1 MTHNFSRRNAI
12 KRAAGLAGIGL
23 AAHSAWGQLRV
34 EVSGVGAT
42 QLPISVGAFKGEDAA
57 PQKIGSIIS
66 ADLVRSGVF
75 RAVDGAAGLDETS
88 RPEWSRIRA
97 TGADTLLTGS
107 VSRLADGR
115 FDVRCRLWDAV
126 RGADL
131 GMQSLTTSSA
141 DLRYTAHRL
150 ADWVFEK
157 LTGDKG
163 VAATRIAYITKT
175 GGTSAP
181 RFNLWVADAD
191 GEGASTAL
199 SSAEPIISPAWS
211 TSGTQLA
218 YVSFESR
225 KPVVYVHEVATGK
238 RRVVANFKGS
248 NSAPAWSPNGQN
260 LVVTLSRDG
269 GSQMFLIS
277 ASGSG
282 EPRRLSTSASIDTE
296 AVFAPDGQSIYF
308 VSDRGGSPQIYRMS
322 TAGGAAQ
329 RVSFSGNYNIS
340 PAISP
345 DGAKLAFIS
354 RVGGAFKLVVQDL
367 ASGVVT
373 PLTDTS
379 ADESPSF
386 SANSRQIIYATQV
399 SNAGRWQEAL
409 MTTTLD
415 GRVKSRLTAAVGD
428 IREPDWGAFQS
439 IPLK

>member
-1 MTHNFSRRNAI
+1 MKMNFSRRQIVTQAL
-12 KRAAGLAGIGL
+12 GLYGIGL
-23 AAHSAWGQLRV
+23 AAYPAWAQLRV
-34 EVSGVGAT
+34 EVSGIGAT
-42 QLPISVGAFKGEDAA
+42 QLPISVVAFKGEDTAL
-57 PQKIGSIIS
+57 QKISSIIS

-75 RAVDGAAGLDETS
+75 RALEGAQGLDETS

-97 TGADTLLTGS
+97 TGADTLLVGS
-107 VSRLADGR
+107 VNRLSDGR

-126 RGADL
+126 RGTEL
-131 GMQSLTTSSA
+131 GAQSIVTASS
-141 DLRYTAHRL
+141 DLRFTAHRL
-150 ADWVFEK
+150 ADWIFEK

-163 VAATRIAYITKT
+163 IAATRIAYITKT
-175 GGTSAP
+175 GGTVAP
-181 RFNLWVADAD
+181 RFTLWVADAD
-191 GEGASTAL
+191 GEGASAAL
-199 SSAEPIISPAWS
+199 ASAEPIISPAWS
-211 TSGTQLA
+211 TNGSQLA
-218 YVSFESR
+218 YVSFESK
-225 KPVVYVHEVATGK
+225 KPVVYVHEVATGR

-260 LVVTLSRDG
+260 LIVTLSRDG
-269 GSQMFLIS
+269 GSQIFLIA
-277 ASGSG
+277 ASGVG
-282 EPRRLSTSASIDTE
+282 EPRRLSTSPSIDTE

-308 VSDRGGSPQIYRMS
+308 VSDRGSSPQIYRM
-322 TAGGAAQ
+322 AINGGEAK

-345 DGAKLAFIS
+345 DGTKLAFIS

-367 ASGVVT
+367 ASNVVT
-373 PLTDTS
+373 PLTDTT

-386 SANSRQIIYATQV
+386 SANSKQIIYATQI
-399 SNAGRWQEAL
+399 SSAGRWQEAL

>member
-1 MTHNFSRRNAI
+1 MMTYSSRREIFKHAV
-12 KRAAGLAGIGL
+12 GLAGIGL
-23 AAHSAWGQLRV
+23 AGHSAWAQLRV
-34 EVSGVGAT
+34 EVSGIGAT
-42 QLPISVGAFKGEDAA
+42 QLPISVSLFKGEDAA
-57 PQKIGSIIS
+57 PQKLSSIIA

-75 RAVDGAAGLDETS
+75 RAIDGASGLDESS
-88 RPEWSRIRA
+88 RPEWPRIRA
-97 TGADTLLTGS
+97 AGVDTLLVGS

-126 RGADL
+126 RGIEL
-131 GMQSLTTSSA
+131 GAQSIVSTSV

-150 ADWVFEK
+150 ADWIYEK

-175 GGTSAP
+175 GSTTAA
-181 RFNLWVADAD
+181 RFTLWVADAD
-191 GEGASTAL
+191 GEGASAAL

-211 TSGTQLA
+211 ASGAQLA

-225 KPVVYVHEVATGK
+225 KPVVYVHEVASGR

-269 GSQMFLIS
+269 GSQMFVIS
-277 ASGSG
+277 ASGAG
-282 EPRRLSTSASIDTE
+282 EPRRLSSSSSIDTE

-308 VSDRGGSPQIYRMS
+308 VSDRGGSPQIYRMNLN
-322 TAGGAAQ
+322 GGLAQ

-345 DGAKLAFIS
+345 DGNKLAFIS
-354 RVGGAFKLVVQDL
+354 RVGGAFKLVLQDL

-373 PLTDTS
+373 PLTDTGS
-379 ADESPSF
+379 DESPSF
-386 SANSRQIIYATQV
+386 SANSKQIIYATQI
-399 SNAGRWQEAL
+399 SNGGRWQEAL

-415 GRVKSRLTAAVGD
+415 GRVKSRLTAALGD

-439 IPLK
+439 VPLK

>member
-1 MTHNFSRRNAI
+1 MKKSSRRELF
-12 KRAAGLAGIGL
+12 KCAAGLAGIGL
-23 AAHSAWGQLRV
+23 AAYSARAQLRV
-34 EVSGVGAT
+34 EVSGVGAM
-42 QLPISVGAFKGEDAA
+42 QLPIGVAAFKGEDAA
-57 PQKIGSIIS
+57 PHKISAIIA

-75 RAVDGAAGLDETS
+75 RALDGVAGLDESS

-97 TGADTLLTGS
+97 MGADTLLTGS
-107 VSRLADGR
+107 INRLADGR
-115 FDVRCRLWDAV
+115 FDVRCRLWDV
-126 RGADL
+126 IRSADL
-131 GMQSLTTSSA
+131 GAQSIVTTSA

-150 ADWVFEK
+150 ADWIYEK
-157 LTGDKG
+157 LTGGKG

-181 RFNLWVADAD
+181 RFTLWVADAD
-191 GEGASTAL
+191 GEGASAAL
-199 SSAEPIISPAWS
+199 TSAEPIISPAWS

-248 NSAPAWSPNGQN
+248 NSAPAWSPNGHN

-277 ASGSG
+277 ASGNG
-282 EPRRLSTSASIDTE
+282 EPRRLSSSSSIDTE
-296 AVFAPDGQSIYF
+296 AVFSPDGQNLYF
-308 VSDRGGSPQIYRMS
+308 VSDRGGTPQIYRMS
-322 TAGGAAQ
+322 LADGVAQ
-329 RVSFSGNYNIS
+329 RISFSGNYNIS

-345 DGAKLAFIS
+345 DGTKLAYIT
-354 RVGGAFKLVVQDL
+354 RVGGAFKLAVLDL
-367 ASGVVT
+367 STSMVT
-373 PLTDTS
+373 QLTDTN

-386 SANSRQIIYATQV
+386 SANSKQIIYATQV

-439 IPLK
+439 SPLQ